1 MKEEI
6 IKIEEELRQA
16 MLTGDINKLDTLI
29 SDSLLFMAPN
39 GVAATKQMDLN
50 AHKSG
55 IQKMTK
61 LSPSEQQI
69 ETYDNLAIVTVKMQM
84 EGTYGGTDI
93 SGDYR
98 YIRTWAKINSHWQI
112 VAGAVIQLQG

>member
-1 MKEEI
+1 MKNEI
-6 IKIEEELRQA
+6 IKLEEELRQA
-16 MLTGDINKLDTLI
+16 MLAGDVEKLDDLI
-29 SDSLLFMAPN
+29 ADSLLFIAPN
-39 GVAATKQMDLN
+39 GIIATKHMDLG

-69 ETYDNLAIVTVKMQM
+69 ETYDNLAIVTVKMQI
-84 EGTYGGTDI
+84 EGTYGGINI

-98 YIRTWAKINSHWQI
+98 YIRTWSKIDNRWKI
-112 VAGAVIQLQG
+112 IAGSVVQMPG